1 MNSKRL
7 ALVFAFF
14 GVGAGVAYW
23 LYLYING
30 DAPSVSDFW
39 EIVQSWFRRGY
50 SAVTSIIPG
59 LDNTDSAGNTVDPAV
74 AQAVKIIAAFE
85 GFSPRVYQDQGHNAI
100 GYGHDFVDGDGF
112 NPDSTIS
119 EADAYA
125 LLESDVESRFTPV
138 IDNNVT
144 VDLST
149 EQKAALIS
157 LVYNIGASAFTD
169 STLLRLLNQGD
180 YTGAAGQFSVWNHAG
195 GVVNTT
201 LTARRAA
208 ERTLFEV

>member
-14 GVGAGVAYW
+14 GVGAGVVYW

-39 EIVQSWFRRGY
+39 EITQSWFRRGY
-50 SAVTSIIPG
+50 SAVTSILPG
-59 LDNTDSAGNTVDPAV
+59 FDNTDSAGNEVDPAV
-74 AQAVKIIAAFE
+74 AKAVKIIAAFE
-85 GFSPRVYQDQGHNAI
+85 GFSPKVYPDQGHEAL
-100 GYGHDFVDGDGF
+100 GYGHDLVAGDGF
-112 NPDSTIS
+112 DSDSTIS

-125 LLESDVESRFTPV
+125 LLESDVESRFAPV

-144 VDLST
+144 VDLTT
-149 EQKAALIS
+149 EQRAALIS
-157 LVYNIGASAFTD
+157 LVYNIGAGNFTS